1 MAAHIGAVLAEQQAV
16 VSLLMKRLQAA
27 DYASV
32 TAAESCA
39 GALFSHLRV
48 IERLVL
54 PALSTSKNLQGAQ
67 AAARMVAAQL
77 AAAVGEQERTGS
89 MASYAELQVSVPLLF
104 LAEGLLLRDAS
115 KTALP
120 ASSATLAQQAEEQFI
135 LLMGST
141 DFNEIRQ
148 SIADDGSAPR

>member
-16 VSLLMKRLQAA
+16 VSLLMKRLQAT

-54 PALSTSKNLQGAQ
+54 PALSTSKNLQGTQ
-67 AAARMVAAQL
+67 AAVRMVAAQL

-89 MASYAELQVSVPLLF
+89 MASYAELQASVPLLF

-115 KTALP
+115 KTALS
-120 ASSATLAQQAEEQFI
+120 ASSASLAQQAEEQFI
-135 LLMGST
+135 LLMGSA
-141 DFNEIRQ
+141 DLNEIRQ
-148 SIADDGSAPR
+148 SIADDGTAP

>member
-32 TAAESCA
+32 AAAESCA

-54 PALSTSKNLQGAQ
+54 PALSNSENFQGAQ
-67 AAARMVAAQL
+67 AAVRMVAAQL
-77 AAAVGEQERTGS
+77 AASVGEQQRTGS
-89 MASYAELQVSVPLLF
+89 MASYAELQTSVPLLF
-104 LAEGLLLRDAS
+104 LAEGLLLRGAS
-115 KTALP
+115 RTALP
-120 ASSATLAQQAEEQFI
+120 ASSASLAQQAEEQFI
-135 LLMGST
+135 LLMGSA

-148 SIADDGSAPR
+148 SIADDGIPT